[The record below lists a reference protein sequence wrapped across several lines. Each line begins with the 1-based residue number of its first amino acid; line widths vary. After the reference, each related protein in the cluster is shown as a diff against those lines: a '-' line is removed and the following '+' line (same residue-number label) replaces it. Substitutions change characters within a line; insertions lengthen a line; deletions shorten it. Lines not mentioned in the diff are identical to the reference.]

1 MEEKS
6 KKIIRLV
13 IQLLFVLFF
22 LFMALLYTGLLNRFG
37 YLLIAIVM
45 LPIRQWD
52 ALLEKHR
59 ITFGTRIFLA
69 VLILVIVGG
78 ISGGSESSDIDPS
91 AGQSSKIRTSDV
103 KTAEDPAEEVK
114 TSGVETTEEP
124 ADEVKTSDVETPEEP
139 AEELKSDET
148 PEEPAA
154 EVKGSS
160 AETTGDKESVD
171 ITGTWEYVE
180 ERPVDVSYTFNSD
193 GTWKYSGDGSENDAG
208 TYRIADGK
216 TLILEN
222 GSFMNSEFKIIS
234 KKEIEDAWGYK
245 LKRK

>member
-6 KKIIRLV
+6 KKILRLV

-52 ALLEKHR
+52 ALLEKHK

-91 AGQSSKIRTSDV
+91 AGQSSEIRTSSV
-103 KTAEDPAEEVK
+103 EKTKDPAAEVQ
-114 TSGVETTEEP
+114 SSSVETTEDP
-124 ADEVKTSDVETPEEP
+124 ADEVKTSDVETPEDP
-139 AEELKSDET
+139 AEEVKSED
-148 PEEPAA
+148 PAA

-160 AETTGDKESVD
+160 AEITGDKESVD

-208 TYRIADGK
+208 TYRIAGGK